1 MEVMHYISA
10 AKAEQRKLFAWLVDP
25 EKAESSGQWLVVRGR
40 IAKRSNCQI
49 C

>member
-25 EKAESSGQWLVVRGR
+25 EKAESSGLWLVG
-40 IAKRSNCQI
+40 CG
-49 C
+49 